1 MQNDTTTASQQGRP
15 MYINLNEIKLDA
27 KVQKRT
33 STGIL
38 PEAIV
43 TINAKE
49 KNMHPTCQ
57 Y

>member
-1 MQNDTTTASQQGRP
+1 MQNDTTTASQQGLP
-15 MYINLNEIKLDA
+15 MCINLNEIKLDV

-43 TINAKE
+43 TINANE